1 MSIRLLPLVLGAF
14 AIGTETFMI
23 TGVLPNIATDL
34 RVSPAAAGGLVTIFA
49 LTYAFGSPLVAIAS
63 AGMERKRLLTLA
75 MGAFAIAN
83 VAAAFAPNFGWLLA
97 ARVLLSV
104 AAGAFMPAAVA
115 FATAMHEPARR
126 GRAVAFVYAGMTLA
140 MVVGV
145 PIGTL
150 IAAAAN
156 WRATFFGVA
165 ALAAIAT
172 LGVVAILPRLA
183 GLGAIGLRDRLAV
196 ARRPDVLKLLA
207 LTTLTLSGAF
217 AANTYLGVFLGTT
230 LGVAGNWLAATL
242 MVFGIVGFTGN
253 LLGGYVA
260 DHWNRER
267 AIAAILAILIVG
279 FALLSVGAALG
290 GAAGVATIVAAMTI
304 WGLFGWAFPVTQQAR
319 LVSLDPALAPVTLS
333 LNTSALYLGA
343 AAGSALGGWAI
354 GQWSVGCIGWIAALC
369 ELAAQAFLAPTIL
382 RAGARN
388 TREQAKS
395 RARAE
400 PKVARSGAA

>member
-23 TGVLPNIATDL
+23 TGVLPNIAADL
-34 RVSPAAAGGLVTIFA
+34 QVSPAAAGGLVTIFA

-75 MGAFAIAN
+75 MGAFALAN
-83 VAAAFAPNFGWLLA
+83 IAAAFAPNFGWLLA
-97 ARVLLSV
+97 ARVLLSLT
-104 AAGAFMPAAVA
+104 AGAFMPAAVA

-150 IAAAAN
+150 IATAAN
-156 WRATFFGVA
+156 WRATFLGVG
-165 ALAAIAT
+165 ALAAIAVA
-172 LGVVAILPRLA
+172 GVVLVLPRLA
-183 GLGAIGLRDRLAV
+183 GLGAVSLGERLAV
-196 ARRPDVLKLLA
+196 ARRHDVLKLLA

-217 AANTYLGVFLGTT
+217 AANTYLGVFLGKT
-230 LGVAGNWLAATL
+230 LGVAGNGLAATL
-242 MVFGIVGFTGN
+242 MVFGILGFAGN

-279 FALLSVGAALG
+279 FALLSFGAALG
-290 GAAGVATIVAAMTI
+290 GMAGAATIVVAMTI

-319 LVSLDPALAPVTLS
+319 LVSLEPALAQVTLS

-343 AAGSALGGWAI
+343 AAGSTLGGWAI
-354 GQWSVGCIGWIAALC
+354 GQWSVGAIGWVAASCEIAAL
-369 ELAAQAFLAPTIL
+369 AFLAPTLL
-382 RAGARN
+382 RVR
-388 TREQAKS
+388 TRVPQ
-395 RARAE
+395 
-400 PKVARSGAA
+400 PKEARSGAA